1 MTPTKRFEGIQSIKK
16 RVPQAPDL
24 ENFRL
29 SKENYYEKSTFEAD
43 LGVLGAILLRDK
55 CMQMTTARCRHGLGF
70 IRRLQSEKIQI

>member
-1 MTPTKRFEGIQSIKK
+1 MKN

-29 SKENYYEKSTFEAD
+29 SKENYYEKSTLEAD

-55 CMQMTTARCRHGLGF
+55 CMQKGSFDAYRAF
-70 IRRLQSEKIQI
+70 